1 MKKVI
6 LGTLTTLAPLLA
18 SNLTVEVTNIK
29 NKHGKVAI
37 GLYNKDDKTF
47 ANPEKYYKAIFIEID
62 SKKVV
67 YTFENIPNGTYAVSV
82 MHDENESGKL
92 DKNIL
97 GIPKEG
103 YGFSNNVKPA
113 FRSANF
119 KEAKFELLC
128 NKTVNIE
135 MNN

>member
-6 LGTLTTLAPLLA
+6 LGSLIALAPLLA
-18 SNLTVEVTNIK
+18 GNLTVKVTNIK
-29 NKHGKVAI
+29 NGNGKIAI
-37 GLYNKDDKTF
+37 GLYNKDDGTF
-47 ANPEKYYKAIFIEID
+47 TDPEKYYKAIFIEID

-67 YTFENIPNGTYAVSV
+67 HTFENIPDGTYAVSV
-82 MHDENESGKL
+82 MHDENENNKL
-92 DKNIL
+92 DKNML

-119 KEAKFELLC
+119 KEAKFELYN
-128 NKTVNIE
+128 NKTISIK